1 MIHIKVE
8 TDMHIGIFLDQIVEQ
23 IVTLLPESKI
33 FTKFRYLYY
42 KNKINTSDQFQSSTL
57 FKISAN
63 CEYIDGKGNKN
74 PHRNVSIGRN
84 CSFNRNVFI
93 DAGENGEIIIGNNV
107 MIGPNTLLRAED
119 HRFDRIDIPMCEQ
132 GHNAGVINIEDDVWI
147 GANAVITRDVTIGT
161 GSVIG
166 AGAVVTHDIPP
177 YSVAVGVP
185 ARVIKSRK

>member
-1 MIHIKVE
+1 MNLVL
-8 TDMHIGIFLDQIVEQ
+8 FFDQIAQ
-23 IVTLLPESKI
+23 QAVTLMPDSKI

-42 KNKINTSDQFQSSTL
+42 KNKVNTSGEFQSSAL

-63 CEYIDGKGNKN
+63 CAEGRGKTHKD
-74 PHRNVSIGRN
+74 VSIGKN
-84 CSFNRNVFI
+84 CSFNRNVYI
-93 DAGENGEIIIGNNV
+93 DAGEKGTIIIGDNV

-119 HRFDRIDIPMCEQ
+119 HRFDRTDIPMCEQ
-132 GHNAGVINIEDDVWI
+132 GHNSGKIIIENDVWI